1 MPGTTDLLN
10 IVKAKKAVVAAEKS
24 TNRLVEGKTYAARR
38 YSSVHS
44 HNVAPLRKPVFR
56 SIWISTQMSNL
67 GWLVQTV
74 AISWLMV
81 TISAPNLMVALV
93 QAASTLPAFFSL
105 HSCRSHC

>member
-1 MPGTTDLLN
+1 
-10 IVKAKKAVVAAEKS
+10 
-24 TNRLVEGKTYAARR
+24 
-38 YSSVHS
+38 
-44 HNVAPLRKPVFR
+44 
-56 SIWISTQMSNL
+56 MSNL